1 MALKSALYAFLTI
14 VCFAVCTPNPAFADP
29 PFMLP
34 PRSEL
39 AKIRSAVVTTSR
51 GEFLIELYPDV
62 APWHVANF
70 KYLADKGFYRDLRFH
85 LFQEGYI
92 IQGGDPTG
100 TGDGGPGYNLRP
112 EFSSLHHVAGTL
124 GMSRRSDDINPERLS
139 NGSQFHILLGDAPHM
154 DKKYTIFGKV
164 IDGIKVVEKL
174 QKDDLIKDVKVFVRA
189 PN

>member
-1 MALKSALYAFLTI
+1 MTMKSAIYALLIMALSFLT
-14 VCFAVCTPNPAFADP
+14 VTEGALCDP
-29 PFMLP
+29 PFTLP

-39 AKIRSAVVTTSR
+39 SRIRSAVITTSK
-51 GEFLIELYPDV
+51 GEFLVELYPEI

-70 KYLADKGFYRDLRFH
+70 KYLADKGFYRNLRFH
-85 LFQEGYI
+85 LFREGYI
-92 IQGGDPTG
+92 IQGGDPSG

-164 IDGIKVVEKL
+164 VDGMGIVEKL
-174 QKDDLIKDVKVFVRA
+174 DVGDTIKDVKVYVKA
-189 PN
+189 P